1 MRKSFKQVS
10 TGLTLVCERED
21 VIEQYEKY
29 PDQYIPLGDTRNK
42 KSVRSAQKAQ
52 AAQNVDPES
61 TKQAPDKPEK
71 QENK

>member
-52 AAQNVDPES
+52 AA
-61 TKQAPDKPEK
+61 
-71 QENK
+71 